1 MVCRQLFAD
10 SVPHV
15 HLPRHREKRGVVCK
29 PSLGVLKMSTTN
41 KNKPPLSPEHCRRFA
56 LEGMQEFEHFI
67 KTLLSEV
74 QPGRTGHEWLRGQ
87 EPISK
92 CFSASDKAFALT
104 VLDKRRMHT
113 WAQQIKKRK
122 GSS

>member
-56 LEGMQEFEHFI
+56 LEGMSKFEHFI
-67 KTLLSEV
+67 NMLLSKV
-74 QPGRTGHEWLRGQ
+74 QPKRTRHERLRGQ

-92 CFSASDKAFALT
+92 CSTTSDKAFSLT
-104 VLDKRRMHT
+104 VLDNRLHVWDKQIRR
-113 WAQQIKKRK
+113 RK